1 MNKKEQASLIRLARR
16 IHRALAAGLFILFLF
31 ISVTGILLG
40 WKKNSNDIIMPGS
53 YEGSTTNTAM
63 WMSLDTLKS
72 IAFATLR
79 DSVSPAL
86 STNLDRIDARP
97 SKGMVKFVF
106 ENHYHEIQLDA
117 ANGEVLVVAKRRSD
131 IIENIHDGSV
141 LDHAFNTG
149 NGIFKLFYTSI
160 LGIALFIFTLTG
172 FWLWYG
178 PKLMGKQR
186 NRKKG

>member
-1 MNKKEQASLIRLARR
+1 MNKKEQARFIRMARK

-40 WKKNSNDIIMPGS
+40 WKKNSNDIIMPSS
-53 YEGSTTNTAM
+53 YKGSTANTSA
-63 WMSLDTLKS
+63 WMSLDTLKT
-72 IAFATLR
+72 IAFTTLR

-97 SKGMVKFVF
+97 PKGMVKFVF
-106 ENHYHEIQLDA
+106 EDHYHEIQLDA
-117 ANGEVLVVAKRRSD
+117 STGRVLVIAKRRSD

-141 LDHAFNTG
+141 LDYFFKTE
-149 NGIFKLFYTSI
+149 NGIFKLIYTSI
-160 LGIALFIFTLTG
+160 LGIALFVFTVTG

-178 PKLMGKQR
+178 PKLMRRQGNHEKS
-186 NRKKG
+186 